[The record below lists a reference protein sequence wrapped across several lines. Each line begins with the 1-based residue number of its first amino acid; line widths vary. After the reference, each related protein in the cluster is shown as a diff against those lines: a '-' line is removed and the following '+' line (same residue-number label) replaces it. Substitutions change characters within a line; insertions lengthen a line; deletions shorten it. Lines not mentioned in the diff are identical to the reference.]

1 VLDVFAEKATQS
13 GLDLIYQIDEN
24 IPADIV
30 GDSVRLRQILM
41 NFVSNAIKF
50 THKGEIYIDVQEKS
64 KTDKGHLEL
73 LFKVRDTG
81 IGIPADKID
90 RLFKAFSQVD
100 SSTTR
105 KYGGTGLGLV
115 ICEKL
120 VNLMGGIISVESKPG
135 EGSTFS
141 FNLFTVAGKVT
152 TREEINMNLVGIEG
166 KRVLVVD
173 DNYTNRLILQKL
185 LEYWNLV
192 PVLASTGMEALEV
205 LSREQNFDL
214 VLTDMQMPVMDGI
227 ELARSVKKMKPSL
240 PIILLSSLGD
250 ERNKDFPGLFNAVL
264 TKPIKHQVLCKY
276 ILHELRNTGAKP
288 VVEENTKA
296 QNEQEFSTQYPLRI
310 LLAEDNLINQLL
322 ATKML
327 NTIGYEPVKAEN
339 GIEVLEMLKSEH
351 FDLILMDV
359 QMPEMDGIEATK
371 LIRSK
376 NATQPVIIAMTAN
389 AMQGDQEEC
398 LKAGMDDYLSKPVRV
413 DTLKIMIQKWAI
425 QARMKSAG

>member
-1 VLDVFAEKATQS
+1 
-13 GLDLIYQIDEN
+13 
-24 IPADIV
+24 
-30 GDSVRLRQILM
+30 M

-50 THKGEIYIDVQEKS
+50 THQGEIYIEVQQLRKTEK
-64 KTDKGHLEL
+64 DHLEL
-73 LFKVRDTG
+73 LFKIRDTG

-120 VNLMGGIISVESKPG
+120 VNLMGGTINVDSKPG
-135 EGSTFS
+135 QGSIFS

-152 TREEINMNLVGIEG
+152 TRDEINMNLVGVEG
-166 KRVLVVD
+166 KRILVID

-185 LEYWNLV
+185 LEYWNLA
-192 PVLASTGMEALEV
+192 PFLASTGVEAIEI
-205 LSREQNFDL
+205 LSRDNNFDL
-214 VLTDMQMPVMDGI
+214 VLTDMQMPIMNGI
-227 ELARSVKKMKPSL
+227 ELARIVKKKNPKL

-250 ERNKDFPGLFNAVL
+250 ERNKDFPGLFDAVL

-276 ILHELRNTGAKP
+276 ILQELRSTGTKP
-288 VVEENTKA
+288 VVEERTVA
-296 QNEQEFSTQYPLRI
+296 QNEEEFSRHYPLRI
-310 LLAEDNLINQLL
+310 LLAEDNPINQLL

-327 NTIGYEPVKAEN
+327 NTIGYEPVKADN
-339 GIEVLEMLKSEH
+339 GFEVLEMLKKDR

-371 LIRSK
+371 VIRNKDLI
-376 NATQPVIIAMTAN
+376 QPVIIAMTAN

-413 DTLKIMIQKWAI
+413 DTLKAMIQKWAA